1 MPVRER
7 GKWSAE
13 AIRCALKLYAVTD
26 NAWLGERSLAQCV
39 EAALAGGATFVQLR
53 EKEAPRAEVVL
64 RDKQATG
71 DALRAEAEELLA
83 LCRAAGVPF
92 VVNDDVECALAVGA
106 DGVHVGQD
114 DMACE
119 RARALLGPD
128 AIVGV
133 STQTV
138 EQARAAEAA
147 GADYLGVGGVTGTAT
162 KPEAGVL
169 AAEEF
174 RAIVAAVDIPVV
186 AIGGVNAATVPC
198 LSELDVDGAA
208 VVSAIFAADDI
219 EAATRELSRII
230 DETLSI

>member
-1 MPVRER
+1 MPARER
-7 GKWSAE
+7 GKWSAK
-13 AIRCALKLYAVTD
+13 AIRDALKLYAVTD
-26 NAWLGERSLAQCV
+26 NAWLGERTLAECV

-53 EKEAPRAEVVL
+53 
-64 RDKQATG
+64 DKQATG
-71 DALRAEAEELLA
+71 EALQAEAEELLA

-162 KPEAGVL
+162 KAEVL
-169 AAEEF
+169 APEEF
-174 RAIVAAVDIPVV
+174 RAIAAAVDIPVV
-186 AIGGVNAATVPC
+186 AIGGVNAATMPR
-198 LSELDVDGAA
+198 LSELNVDGAA

-230 DETLSI
+230 DETLGI

>member
-39 EAALAGGATFVQLR
+39 EAALAGGATFVQ
-53 EKEAPRAEVVL
+53 L

-119 RARALLGPD
+119 RLGAARPRRHRGRIHPD
-128 AIVGV
+128 GG
-133 STQTV
+133 
-138 EQARAAEAA
+138 A
-147 GADYLGVGGVTGTAT
+147 GAGSRGGRCRLPGVGGVH
-162 KPEAGVL
+162 
-169 AAEEF
+169 
-174 RAIVAAVDIPVV
+174 
-186 AIGGVNAATVPC
+186 
-198 LSELDVDGAA
+198 
-208 VVSAIFAADDI
+208 AADCP
-219 EAATRELSRII
+219 
-230 DETLSI
+230 

>member
-1 MPVRER
+1 MPARER
-7 GKWSAE
+7 GKWSAK
-13 AIRCALKLYAVTD
+13 AIRDALKLYAVTD
-26 NAWLGERSLAQCV
+26 NAWLGERTLAECV

-53 EKEAPRAEVVL
+53 
-64 RDKQATG
+64 DKQATG
-71 DALRAEAEELLA
+71 EALQAEAEELLA

-133 STQTV
+133 STQ
-138 EQARAAEAA
+138 AA

-162 KPEAGVL
+162 KPEAEVL
-169 AAEEF
+169 APEEF
-174 RAIVAAVDIPVV
+174 RAIAAAVDIPVV
-186 AIGGVNAATVPC
+186 AIGGVNAATMPR
-198 LSELDVDGAA
+198 LSELNVDGAA

-230 DETLSI
+230 DETLGI

>member
-1 MPVRER
+1 MERGVNMPARER
-7 GKWSAE
+7 GKWSAK
-13 AIRCALKLYAVTD
+13 AIRDALKLYAVTD
-26 NAWLGERSLAQCV
+26 NAWLGERTLAECV

-53 EKEAPRAEVVL
+53 
-64 RDKQATG
+64 DKQATG
-71 DALRAEAEELLA
+71 EALQAEAEELLA

-162 KPEAGVL
+162 KPEAEVL
-169 AAEEF
+169 APEEF
-174 RAIVAAVDIPVV
+174 RAIAAAVDIPVV
-186 AIGGVNAATVPC
+186 AIGGIHKENLLRLKGTGVNGVA
-198 LSELDVDGAA
+198 L
-208 VVSAIFAADDI
+208 VSAIFGAENI
-219 EAATRELSRII
+219 EAECRELKALA
-230 DETLSI
+230 EQL

>member
-1 MPVRER
+1 MFDKKNLR
-7 GKWSAE
+7 A
-13 AIRCALKLYAVTD
+13 ALRLYAVTD
-26 NAWLGERSLAQCV
+26 NAWLGERTLASCV
-39 EAALAGGATFVQLR
+39 KEALAGGATFVQLR
-53 EKEAPRAEVVL
+53 HKGADEATL
-64 RDKQATG
+64 RT
-71 DALRAEAEELLA
+71 EAAELLA

-92 VVNDDVECALAVGA
+92 VVNDEVEVAQAVGA

-162 KPEAGVL
+162 KTEAGVL
-169 AAEEF
+169 TPEEF

-186 AIGGVNAATVPC
+186 AIGGVNAATMPR
-198 LSELDVDGAA
+198 LSELNVDGAA

-219 EAATRELSRII
+219 EAATCELSRII
-230 DETLSI
+230 DETLGI

>member
-39 EAALAGGATFVQLR
+39 EAALAGGATFVQ
-53 EKEAPRAEVVL
+53 L

-186 AIGGVNAATVPC
+186 AIVNAATVPC

>member
-53 EKEAPRAEVVL
+53 
-64 RDKQATG
+64 DKQATG

-92 VVNDDVECALAVGA
+92 VVNDDVEAARIAGA

-114 DMACE
+114 DAACVE
-119 RARALLGPD
+119 AREKLGPD

-133 STQTV
+133 SVQTV
-138 EQARAAEAA
+138 EQALVAQAD
-147 GADYLGVGGVTGTAT
+147 GADYLGVGAVFGTPT
-162 KPEAGVL
+162 KPD
-169 AAEEF
+169 AADVGTDGL